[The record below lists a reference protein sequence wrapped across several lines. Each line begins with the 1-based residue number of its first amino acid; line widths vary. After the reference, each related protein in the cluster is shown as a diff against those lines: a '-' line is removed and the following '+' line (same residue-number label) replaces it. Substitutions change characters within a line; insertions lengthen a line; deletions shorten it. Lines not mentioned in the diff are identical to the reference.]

1 MCENSVMLLVFF
13 WFSLFD
19 GEELVNLVSKEM
31 VNFFKLVEFRGSFF
45 YLESLK
51 NQWKFLLGD
60 ILAFFFTEHTCVTE
74 YSLWSGCY

>member
-1 MCENSVMLLVFF
+1 MLLVFF

-51 NQWKFLLGD
+51 NQ
-60 ILAFFFTEHTCVTE
+60 
-74 YSLWSGCY
+74 

>member
-51 NQWKFLLGD
+51 NQ
-60 ILAFFFTEHTCVTE
+60 
-74 YSLWSGCY
+74 